1 MITAIEKLY
10 LRRAGRLRKV
20 GMSASAGRCIE
31 HTVRAELNLRRPFVV
46 AQVSRWFAATFSIQ
60 HPVVSSFNRTN
71 MSVRIMSKV
80 WDSQLGSHTEKL
92 VLLALADNAN
102 DEGLCWPS
110 RKTIARKCDLS
121 ETAVRNQIKEFES
134 AGLISITETG
144 GGHLS
149 NRYQF
154 DLQKLDEMAG
164 GVTALGGQRRD
175 PVGQCRDP
183 QGATALPAGGNG
195 VRTNHKETKIKPSVE
210 PPIAFP
216 IPLQTTEFT
225 AAWLEWTEHR
235 KQKRIP
241 LTELSV
247 KKQLKFLESFGS
259 ERAVELIDNAIR
271 QGWQSIYDFGNKSA
285 GRQSKPDHSKGF

>member
-1 MITAIEKLY
+1 
-10 LRRAGRLRKV
+10 
-20 GMSASAGRCIE
+20 
-31 HTVRAELNLRRPFVV
+31 
-46 AQVSRWFAATFSIQ
+46 
-60 HPVVSSFNRTN
+60 

-121 ETAVRNQIKEFES
+121 ETAVRSQIKEFES

-154 DLQKLDEMAG
+154 DLKKLDEMAE

-175 PVGQCRDP
+175 PVGQQRDP
-183 QGATALPAGGNG
+183 QGATALPAGGNA
-195 VRTNHKETKIKPSVE
+195 VATNHKETKIEPSVE
-210 PPIAFP
+210 PSLTDGFETFWKAYPNRVAKGAAVKAWLKVVQKK
-216 IPLQTTEFT
+216 IPLAEILSAIENQKDSVLSKTRDGGKYIPHP
-225 AAWLEWTEHR
+225 ASWLNAERYLDE
-235 KQKRIP
+235 IP
-241 LTELSV
+241 
-247 KKQLKFLESFGS
+247 
-259 ERAVELIDNAIR
+259 
-271 QGWQSIYDFGNKSA
+271 
-285 GRQSKPDHSKGF
+285 QSKKPTIENGDTWGNFIPKY